1 MTVGLGN
8 PMTLLSRRAALQQTA
23 GLAAS
28 AMLGKKAWAA
38 AAATGWESVPGI
50 LSRIKPPEF
59 PKRDFDVT
67 QFGAVADG
75 VKDSTDAIAQAIAR
89 CNQAGGGRVVIPP
102 GFFAT
107 GPVHL
112 KSNVE
117 LHLSPDATLKF
128 LRDPSRYL
136 PVVYT
141 RWEGTECL
149 NYSPFIYAYEQDNI
163 AITGT
168 GTLDGQAD
176 CEHWWPWKGHRDCG
190 WSNGQPSQENARNAL
205 MQMGE
210 RDAPLADR
218 KFGEGHF
225 LRPSFIQPVR
235 GKNILIQGVTIVNS
249 PMFEI
254 NPVMCSNLTV
264 RDVKIASHGPNN
276 DGCDPDSCVDMLIE
290 NCVFDTG
297 DDCIAIKSGRNRDGR
312 RLASPSENIVIRNCR
327 MKDGH
332 GGVTIGSEMSGGV
345 RNVFAE
351 RCMMDSPHLNQ
362 ALRFK
367 TNAMRGGTIE
377 NVFVRNITIGEIA
390 DAILHIDFNYEEG
403 PKGPEHPLVRNID
416 VRDVTCRNAKYAIF
430 ARGFR
435 DAPIQD
441 VRVGNCTFEHVSEAN
456 VIDNV
461 RDFRLDAVTINGKR
475 VNV

>member
-1 MTVGLGN
+1 MTH
-8 PMTLLSRRAALQQTA
+8 LSRRAALKQSA
-23 GLAAS
+23 GVAALAL
-28 AMLGKKAWAA
+28 LGKTVGAAPEFVGWA
-38 AAATGWESVPGI
+38 TVPAI

-59 PKRDFDVT
+59 PKRDFDIT
-67 QFGAVADG
+67 KFGAVADEA
-75 VKDSTDAIAQAIAR
+75 KDSSDAIAQAIAR
-89 CNQAGGGRVVIPP
+89 CSESGGGRVVVPS
-102 GFFAT
+102 GVFST
-107 GPVHL
+107 GAIHL
-112 KSNVE
+112 RSNVD
-117 LHLSPDATLKF
+117 LHLSAGSTLKF
-128 LRDPSRYL
+128 SRDPRRYL

-141 RWEGTECL
+141 RWEGTECW
-149 NYSPFIYAYEQDNI
+149 NYSPFVYAYEQDNI

-176 CEHWWPWKGHRDCG
+176 CEHWWPWKGRTDCG
-190 WSNGQPSQENARNAL
+190 WSKGQVSQENARNAL

-210 RDAPLADR
+210 KDVPLADR

-225 LRPSFIQPVR
+225 LRPAFVQPVR
-235 GKNILIQGVTIVNS
+235 GKNILIEGVTIVNS

-254 NPVMCSNLTV
+254 NPVMCSNITV

-276 DGCDPDSCVDMLIE
+276 DGCDPDSCIDMLIE

-312 RLASPSENIVIRNCR
+312 RLARPSENIVIRNCR

-345 RNVFAE
+345 RNIFAE
-351 RCMMDSPHLNQ
+351 HCVLDSPHLNE

-367 TNAMRGGTIE
+367 TNAMRGGAIE
-377 NVFVRNITIGEIA
+377 NVFARNLTIGEIA
-390 DAILHIDFNYEEG
+390 DAILNIDFYYEEG

-416 VRDVTCRNAKYAIF
+416 IRDVTCRKAKHAVY

-435 DAPIQD
+435 DAPIRN
-441 VRVGNCTFEHVSEAN
+441 VRIENCKFDHVLEAN
-456 VIDNV
+456 VVDNV
-461 RDFRLDAVTINGKR
+461 QDFMLDGVTMNGKKI
-475 VNV
+475 NV

>member
-1 MTVGLGN
+1 MTH
-8 PMTLLSRRAALQQTA
+8 LSRRAALKQSAGVAAWALLGKTA
-23 GLAAS
+23 GS
-28 AMLGKKAWAA
+28 APALS
-38 AAATGWESVPGI
+38 GWDSVPAI

-59 PKRDFDVT
+59 PKRDFDIT
-67 QFGAVADG
+67 KFGAVADEA
-75 VKDSTDAIAQAIAR
+75 KDSSDAIAQAIAR
-89 CNQAGGGRVVIPP
+89 CNEAGGGRVVIPP
-102 GFFAT
+102 GVFAT
-107 GPVHL
+107 GAIHL
-112 KSNVE
+112 KSKVN
-117 LHLSPDATLKF
+117 LHVSSGATLKF
-128 LRDPSRYL
+128 SRDPRRYL

-149 NYSPFIYAYEQDNI
+149 NYSPFVYAYQQDNI

-168 GTLDGQAD
+168 GTLDGQAG
-176 CEHWWPWKGHRDCG
+176 CEHWWPWKGRAGCG
-190 WSNGQPSQENARNAL
+190 WSKGQVSQENARNTL

-210 RDAPLADR
+210 KDVPLADR

-225 LRPSFIQPVR
+225 LRPAFVQPVR
-235 GKNILIQGVTIVNS
+235 GKNILIEGVTIVNS

-254 NPVMCSNLTV
+254 NPVMCNNVTV

-276 DGCDPDSCVDMLIE
+276 DGCDPDSCIDVLIE

-312 RLASPSENIVIRNCR
+312 RLARPSENIVIRNCR

-351 RCMMDSPHLNQ
+351 HCVMDSPHLNE

-367 TNAMRGGTIE
+367 TNAMRGGFIE
-377 NVFVRNITIGEIA
+377 NIFARDLTIGEIA
-390 DAILHIDFNYEEG
+390 DAIVHIDFNYEEG
-403 PKGPEHPLVRNID
+403 PNGPEHPLVRNID
-416 VRDVTCRNAKYAIF
+416 IRNVTCRKAKYAVY

-441 VRVGNCTFEHVSEAN
+441 VHLENCTFEHVAEAN

-461 RDFRLDAVTINGKR
+461 RDLTLAGVTMNGQRINA
-475 VNV
+475 

>member
-1 MTVGLGN
+1 
-8 PMTLLSRRAALQQTA
+8 
-23 GLAAS
+23 
-28 AMLGKKAWAA
+28 MLGKKAWAA
-38 AAATGWESVPGI
+38 ETTGWESVPGI
-50 LSRIKPPEF
+50 LSRIKTPEF
-59 PKRDFDVT
+59 PKRDFGIT
-67 QFGAVADG
+67 KFGAVADG
-75 VKDSTDAIAQAIAR
+75 VRDSTDAIAQAIAR

-102 GFFAT
+102 GVFAT

-117 LHLSPDATLKF
+117 FHVSPGATLKF
-128 LRDPSRYL
+128 LRDPARYL

-149 NYSPFIYAYEQDNI
+149 NYSPFIYAYEQENI

-176 CEHWWPWKGHRDCG
+176 CEHWWPWKGHSDCG
-190 WSNGQPSQENARNAL
+190 WSKGQPSQESARNAL

-210 RDAPLADR
+210 RDVPLSGR

-235 GKNILIQGVTIVNS
+235 GKNILIEGVTIVNS

-312 RLASPSENIVIRNCR
+312 RLARPSENIVIRNCR

-351 RCMMDSPHLNQ
+351 RCTMDSPHLNQ

-390 DAILHIDFNYEEG
+390 DAIVHIDFNYEEG
-403 PKGPEHPLVRNID
+403 AKGPEHPLVRNIEI
-416 VRDVTCRNAKYAIF
+416 RDVTCRNAKYAIF

-441 VRVGNCTFEHVSEAN
+441 VRVGNCTFEHVAEAN

-461 RDFRLDAVTINGKR
+461 RDFRLDAVTINGKKF
-475 VNV
+475 NV